1 MMENSPFFTVIIPV
15 YSVENYIGRCLDSV
29 LGQCFADFEIIC
41 IDDGSPDNS
50 IDILNSYA
58 AKDSR
63 IKIIRKE
70 NGGLPSARN
79 SGLYDAKGRY
89 VFFLDSDDTMCED
102 ALQNAYTAI
111 CEENCPDL
119 LNTGFIKNLY
129 GEILTYDCVY
139 PGDEFFD
146 ESLTG
151 DERWIKLWHSRK
163 TVDLIMTKFIR
174 RDFLRDSGIVF
185 NTRLFAQEDSDFA
198 FNIYRK
204 AKTMAYR
211 NFYSFCYFK
220 YRAGSLSTEWSYKA
234 ITSVFS
240 RWYNFF
246 YNDVQFYKL
255 NDECRKIVEAEK
267 QEFLIAIRRGIF
279 KLGVKY
285 TDDEVNKIV
294 TMLERCFEKD
304 IKKLPMTKGPFGFV
318 YPLYRIIGIRKT
330 VKLLR
335 LFVHIRDSI
344 IKK

>member
-1 MMENSPFFTVIIPV
+1 MANTPFFSVIIPV
-15 YSVENYIGRCLDSV
+15 YNVEDYLGRCLDSV
-29 LGQCFADFEIIC
+29 LSQSFSDFEIIG
-41 IDDGSPDNS
+41 INDGSSDKS
-50 IDILNSYA
+50 LEVLKTYA
-58 AKDSR
+58 EKDSR
-63 IKIIRKE
+63 IKIISKE

-79 SGLYDAKGRY
+79 SGLYDAQGKY
-89 VFFLDSDDTMCED
+89 VFFLDSDDTMCEN
-102 ALQNAYTAI
+102 ALQNAHTAI
-111 CEENCPDL
+111 CEENYPDL
-119 LNTGFIKNLY
+119 LNTGFTKNLY
-129 GEILTYDCVY
+129 GELLTYDCVY
-139 PGDEFFD
+139 PGDEFFS
-146 ESLTG
+146 ENLTG
-151 DERWIKLWHSRK
+151 DERWIKLWHSKK

-211 NFYSFCYFK
+211 NFYSFCYYK

-234 ITSVFS
+234 IMSVFS

-255 NDECRKIVEAEK
+255 NDECKKIVEAEK
-267 QEFLIAIRRGIF
+267 KDFLIAIRRGIF

-285 TDDEVNKIV
+285 TDEEAYKIV
-294 TMLERCFEKD
+294 SMLEHYFERD

-318 YPLYRIIGIRKT
+318 YPLYKIIGIRNT

-335 LFVHIRDSI
+335 LFIRIRDSI
-344 IKK
+344 KK

>member
-1 MMENSPFFTVIIPV
+1 MMEKTPFFTIIIPV
-15 YSVENYIGRCLDSV
+15 YNVENYLGRCLDSV
-29 LGQCFADFEIIC
+29 LCQSFSDFEIIA
-41 IDDGSPDNS
+41 INDGSSDNS
-50 IDILNSYA
+50 FDVLSTYA
-58 AKDSR
+58 SKDSR
-63 IKIIRKE
+63 IKIVSKE

-79 SGLYDAKGRY
+79 SGLYDASGRY
-89 VFFLDSDDTMCED
+89 VFFLDSDDTMCEN
-102 ALQNAYTAI
+102 ALQNAYDGI
-111 CEENCPDL
+111 CEENYPDL
-119 LNTGFIKNLY
+119 LNTGFVKNLY
-129 GEILTYDCVY
+129 GEILTYDCIY

-146 ESLTG
+146 EGLTG

-220 YRAGSLSTEWSYKA
+220 YREGSLSTEWSYKA
-234 ITSVFS
+234 ITSVLS

-246 YNDVQFYKL
+246 YTDVQFYKL
-255 NDECRKIVEAEK
+255 NDECRKIVAAEK
-267 QEFLIAIRRGIF
+267 HDFLVAIRRGIY

-285 TDDEVNKIV
+285 TDEEAYRIV
-294 TMLERCFEKD
+294 SMLEHYFERD

-318 YPLYRIIGIRKT
+318 YPLYKIIGIRNT

-335 LFVHIRDSI
+335 LFIRIRDSI
-344 IKK
+344 RK

>member
-1 MMENSPFFTVIIPV
+1 MANTPFFSVIIPV
-15 YSVENYIGRCLDSV
+15 YNVEDYLGRCLESV
-29 LGQCFADFEIIC
+29 LGQSFDNFEIIG
-41 IDDGSPDNS
+41 INDGSADKS
-50 IDILNSYA
+50 FDVLKTYA
-58 AKDSR
+58 EKDSR
-63 IKIIRKE
+63 IKVISKE

-79 SGLYDAKGRY
+79 SGLYDAQGKY
-89 VFFLDSDDTMCED
+89 VFFLDSDDTMCEN
-102 ALQNAYTAI
+102 ALQNAHTAI
-111 CEENCPDL
+111 CEENYPDL
-119 LNTGFIKNLY
+119 LNTGFTKNLY
-129 GEILTYDCVY
+129 GELLTYDCIY
-139 PGDEFFD
+139 PGDEFFS
-146 ESLTG
+146 ENLTG
-151 DERWIKLWHSRK
+151 DERWIKLWHSKK

-211 NFYSFCYFK
+211 NFYSFCYYK

-234 ITSVFS
+234 IMSVFS

-255 NDECRKIVEAEK
+255 NDECKKIVEAEK
-267 QEFLIAIRRGIF
+267 KDFLIAIRRGIF

-285 TDDEVNKIV
+285 TDEEAYKIV
-294 TMLERCFEKD
+294 SMLEHYFERD

-318 YPLYRIIGIRKT
+318 YPLYKIIGIRNT

-335 LFVHIRDSI
+335 LFIRIRDSI
-344 IKK
+344 KK

>member
-1 MMENSPFFTVIIPV
+1 MENTPFFTVIIPV
-15 YSVENYIGRCLDSV
+15 YNVENYLGRCLDSV
-29 LGQCFADFEIIC
+29 LSQSFADFEIIAVN
-41 IDDGSPDNS
+41 DGSADS
-50 IDILNSYA
+50 SLAVLHSYA
-58 AKDSR
+58 QKDSR
-63 IKIIRKE
+63 IKIISKE
-70 NGGLPSARN
+70 NGGLPAARN
-79 SGLYDAKGRY
+79 SGLYDACGKY

-111 CEENCPDL
+111 CEEDYPDL
-119 LNTGFIKNLY
+119 LNTGFIKSLY

-139 PGDEFFD
+139 PGDEFFVP
-146 ESLTG
+146 ELTG
-151 DERWIKLWHSRK
+151 DERWIKLWHSKK
-163 TVDLIMTKFIR
+163 TLDIIMTKFIR

-220 YRAGSLSTEWSYKA
+220 YREGSLSTEWSYKA
-234 ITSVFS
+234 VASVFS

-246 YNDVQFYKL
+246 YTDVQFYKL
-255 NDECRKIVEAEK
+255 NDECKKIVEAEK
-267 QEFLIAIRRGIF
+267 KDFLIAIRRGIY

-285 TDDEVNKIV
+285 SDKEAYDMV
-294 TMLERCFEKD
+294 TMLEHYFEKD

-318 YPLYRIIGIRKT
+318 YPLYRIIGIRNT

-335 LFVHIRDSI
+335 LFVRIRDSI

>member
-1 MMENSPFFTVIIPV
+1 MVNTPFFSVIIPV
-15 YSVENYIGRCLDSV
+15 YNVEAYLGRCLDSV
-29 LGQCFADFEIIC
+29 LGQNFTDFEIIC
-41 IDDGSPDNS
+41 INDGSSDNS
-50 IDILNSYA
+50 FEVLKTYA
-58 AKDSR
+58 EKDSR
-63 IKIIRKE
+63 IKVISKE

-79 SGLYDAKGRY
+79 SGLYDAQGKY
-89 VFFLDSDDTMCED
+89 VFFLDSDDTMCEN

-111 CEENCPDL
+111 CEENYPDL
-119 LNTGFIKNLY
+119 LNTGFTKNLY
-129 GEILTYDCVY
+129 GELLTYDCVY
-139 PGDEFFD
+139 PGDEFFS
-146 ESLTG
+146 ENLTG
-151 DERWIKLWHSRK
+151 DERWIKLWHSKK

-211 NFYSFCYFK
+211 NFYSFCYYK

-234 ITSVFS
+234 IMSVFS

-255 NDECRKIVEAEK
+255 NDECKKIVEAEK
-267 QEFLIAIRRGIF
+267 KDFLIAIRRGIF

-285 TDDEVNKIV
+285 TDEEAYKIV
-294 TMLERCFEKD
+294 SMLEHYFERD

-318 YPLYRIIGIRKT
+318 YPLYKIIGIRNT

-335 LFVHIRDSI
+335 LFIRIRDSI
-344 IKK
+344 KK